1 MTLIPADF
9 ALLADPGAALKGPMP
24 VDPPGSPPDPRPV
37 LQLEEDGSGKLLLA
51 ELVRAARRGVVV
63 QLLIDDLYGG
73 ENRFLEAVAAE
84 PGIEVRLF
92 NPFWLRG
99 WRLLT
104 LLLEGVLSFRR
115 INHRMHN
122 KLLLVDGS
130 QAVIG
135 GRNIGDRYFGLG
147 MPPHFIDLDLVCRG
161 PSASRPSRGFAL
173 FWHSRWSHPVRRLL
187 RRPLLPAETRALND
201 FPADPDRPRHGGR
214 L

>member
-1 MTLIPADF
+1 MAAPIIPDPD
-9 ALLADPGAALKGPMP
+9 DPGHYEWDSEPEP
-24 VDPPGSPPDPRPV
+24 VKQTRWRRLLGW
-37 LQLEEDGSGKLLLA
+37 LGKLLLA
-51 ELVRAARRGVVV
+51 ALVRAARRGVVV

-99 WRLLT
+99 WRPLT

-122 KLLLVDGS
+122 KLLVVDGLLTS
-130 QAVIG
+130 VGSTNFDVRSFRLNDEASLNVYDAAFAA
-135 GRNIGDRYFGLG
+135 RMTEVFEADLKPTVRYTHD
-147 MPPHFIDLDLVCRG
+147 M
-161 PSASRPSRGFAL
+161 
-173 FWHSRWSHPVRRLL
+173 WQQ
-187 RRPLLPAETRALND
+187 RPLKEKLFEKFVLPLKSQ
-201 FPADPDRPRHGGR
+201 